1 MDTAQSHRL
10 AFAAVSLDDPVTR
23 RYLSGDYAEKNP
35 DWDAHDSPWKA
46 GRVAELLERHR
57 VRPRSI
63 AEVGCGAG
71 GVLAALRPLFPGT
84 ELHGFDI
91 APGAARFWER
101 HGSADIRF
109 TLGDFLALNTR
120 RYDLLLVLDVVE
132 HLGDP
137 FAFLERLRAHGD
149 QVVFHFPLDLSAVA
163 VAREKPLL
171 HARMQVGHI
180 HYFTRGLALALLGE
194 CGYEVIEA
202 SYTGA
207 AFTGPQ
213 RTWKTTLAGLVR
225 RLAYAVDRDVGVR
238 LFGGE
243 TLIVL
248 ARPR

>member
-23 RYLSGDYAEKNP
+23 RYLSGDYAEQNP
-35 DWDAHDSPWKA
+35 DWDAPDSAWKA

-71 GVLAALRPLFPGT
+71 AVLAALRPLFPEA
-84 ELHGFDI
+84 ELDGFDI
-91 APGAARFWER
+91 SPGAARFWER
-101 HGSADIRF
+101 HRGIGIRF

-149 QVVFHFPLDLSAVA
+149 QVVFHFPLDLSALA
-163 VAREKPLL
+163 VAREKQLL
-171 HARMQVGHI
+171 RVRTQVGHVQ
-180 HYFTRGLALALLGE
+180 YFTRGLALSR
-194 CGYEVIEA
+194 EV
-202 SYTGA
+202 G
-207 AFTGPQ
+207 
-213 RTWKTTLAGLVR
+213 
-225 RLAYAVDRDVGVR
+225 
-238 LFGGE
+238 
-243 TLIVL
+243 
-248 ARPR
+248 